1 MNTRRRLMQFPIQWR
16 HWVLDILLFAGCLTL
31 SSCHSV
37 YVSPQYQLNGDLEH
51 NYEQQANAENEFDA
65 AYAAGTHNDQGDFY
79 PVTWLVNAQRVSGPF
94 WEHVEQHEK
103 DKGVK
108 ATMTLLNKLV
118 QTHGYT
124 LLMATHDAQ
133 RVLGD
138 ETCAAFLRNAASSP
152 QTKVFHYIYF
162 GPGNA
167 LVQTGSTFVTAL
179 P

>member
-1 MNTRRRLMQFPIQWR
+1 MKRTVFQLLNLWR
-16 HWVLDILLFAGCLTL
+16 WSAWSVILLCACLLQT
-31 SSCHSV
+31 SCQSV
-37 YVSPQYQLNGDLEH
+37 HVSPQYQLNGDLEH

-65 AYAAGTHNDQGDFY
+65 TYAASTHNDQGDFY
-79 PVTWLVNAQRVSGPF
+79 PVTWLVNAQRAAGPF

-108 ATMTLLNKLV
+108 ATMTLLNQLV
-118 QTHGYT
+118 QTHGYN

-133 RVLGD
+133 RVLGE
-138 ETCAAFLRNAASSP
+138 ETFAAFLRNAASSP

-162 GPGNA
+162 GPGHA
-167 LVQTGSTFVTAL
+167 LVQTGSTFVPAL